1 MVLSVAFFVIAV
13 SFILNI
19 LFNKGE
25 KKLVT
30 ATIVEVYNNDS
41 WGCGGS
47 MTTIKTEEGF
57 VYKICGSYCVVG
69 NKFKGYWTEGAVE
82 KSLNGFSVAK

>member
-1 MVLSVAFFVIAV
+1 MVLSVTFFVIAV
-13 SFILNI
+13 SFLLNI

-41 WGCGGS
+41 WGCGGFVA
-47 MTTIKTEEGF
+47 TIKTKDGF
-57 VYKICGSYCVVG
+57 VDKICGSYGVVG
-69 NKFKGYWTEGAVE
+69 DKFKGYWTEGAVE
-82 KSLNGFSVAK
+82 KNLNGFSVAK